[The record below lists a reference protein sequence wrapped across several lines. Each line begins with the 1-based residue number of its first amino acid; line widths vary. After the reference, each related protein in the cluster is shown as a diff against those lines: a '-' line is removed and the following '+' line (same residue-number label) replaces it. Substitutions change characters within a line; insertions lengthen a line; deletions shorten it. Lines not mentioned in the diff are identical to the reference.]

1 MATISESLSGT
12 PDDLVGAHVTDA
24 GGNAASIVSV
34 QQGGGDSSSGPQAWI
49 RLVDGTQVL
58 VPVSL
63 LAQDNGAY
71 RLPFTFQLS
80 ADTRHPMQMSFPVM
94 EEDVKVGKRVVDTGR
109 GVRIHKTVTER
120 EQMLDQPLLQDRL
133 DVEHVQIGRVVA
145 ESDQPQMR
153 YEGDTLV
160 VPVLEEV
167 LVVQKQLLLKEEVR
181 ITRRREEV
189 RKPETVVLRSEQVQV
204 EHFDEGRRPQ

>member
-1 MATISESLSGT
+1 MATISESMPGA
-12 PDDLVGAHVTDA
+12 PDDLVGAPVTDA
-24 GGNAASIVSV
+24 GGNAASIVSI
-34 QQGGGDSSSGPQAWI
+34 QQGGGDSSTGPQAWI

-63 LAQDNGAY
+63 LAQDDAGY
-71 RLPFTFQLS
+71 RLPFTFHPS
-80 ADTRHPMQMSFPVM
+80 TDTRHPMQMSFPVM
-94 EEDVKVGKRVVDTGR
+94 EEDVKVGKRVIDTGR
-109 GVRIHKTVTER
+109 GVRIHKTVAER
-120 EQMLDQPLLQDRL
+120 EQVIDQPLLQDRL

-145 ESDQPQMR
+145 ESDQPQVR

-181 ITRRREEV
+181 ITRHREAV
-189 RKPETVVLRSEQVQV
+189 HKPETVVLRSEQVQA
-204 EHFDEGRRPQ
+204 ERFDEGARPQ